1 MKNINEKY
9 SELVNNHPDW
19 EQFKSTTLGNLPK
32 EKFDKIEADYA
43 ALAEV
48 DTPSANV
55 PSEDGG
61 DKTPDLEN
69 QTITG
74 ENGEDKP
81 ETTPYVEAAKEASLL
96 DKPESSEDFAGENDQ
111 FESRENV

>member
-9 SELVNNHPDW
+9 SELCANHKDY
-19 EQFKSTTLGNLPK
+19 EQFKTTTLGNLPK
-32 EKFDKIEADYA
+32 EQFDKIEADYA
-43 ALAEV
+43 AISEV
-48 DTPSANV
+48 DTPSTDV
-55 PSEDGG
+55 PGEDGG

-69 QTITG
+69 QTTTG